1 MLVFMQLKKI
11 LNIKNSYQP
20 KRLGACWENQGI
32 WNWHM
37 FETFTYYITNEINKY
52 HSGKKR

>member
-1 MLVFMQLKKI
+1 MLVFMQLRKI